1 MAEEELLDARGLLC
15 PLPVIRVQGK
25 IRTMAPGQR
34 LRVLAT
40 DPGALHDVPAWCR
53 VHGHRVLEAREEGA
67 EVVILV
73 QVAGR
78 GAGEEGGTS

>member
-1 MAEEELLDARGLLC
+1 MAEGGCDGAGEELLDARGLLC

-25 IRTMAPGQR
+25 IRRMAPGSR

-53 VHGHRVLEAREEGA
+53 VHGHRVVEAREEGS
-67 EVVILV
+67 EIVILIEV
-73 QVAGR
+73 
-78 GAGEEGGTS
+78 GGDS